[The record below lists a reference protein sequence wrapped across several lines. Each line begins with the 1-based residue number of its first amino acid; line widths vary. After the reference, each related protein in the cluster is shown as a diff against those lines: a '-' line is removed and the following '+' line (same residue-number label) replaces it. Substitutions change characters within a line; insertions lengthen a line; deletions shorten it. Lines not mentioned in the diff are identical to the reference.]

1 MPQFAARGWTK
12 VGDAEFTYLGEHLP
26 SPTGGDEDDEAAA
39 NLIEEIKE
47 RLTNQEAGVKD
58 TTSKSVDDF
67 TLVEMLAPSA
77 TQSKELANA
86 GFNIKSDAALVLIA
100 RAAGLLNAGFY
111 HGRPSGWL
119 LAGRVRSYLCVNSGI
134 RTLLASG
141 APAACAPVCWLLTG
155 AFF

>member
-100 RAAGLLNAGFY
+100 RAAGISITEGHLG
-111 HGRPSGWL
+111 GCL
-119 LAGRVRSYLCVNSGI
+119 LAECALTCASKVASELC
-134 RTLLASG
+134 
-141 APAACAPVCWLLTG
+141 
-155 AFF
+155 